1 VPVASQ
7 IRIWEYMHAEEA
19 VARVL
24 VSNEVLQ
31 VMSQAPVVKRD
42 ARYLCWQDNH
52 CNHCTRMA
60 TGYSYG
66 IARLAGI
73 WRGDFEFSVRSRLA
87 QAEWW

>member
-1 VPVASQ
+1 
-7 IRIWEYMHAEEA
+7 MHAEEA

-42 ARYLCWQDNH
+42 ARYLRWQDNH
-52 CNHCTRMA
+52 CNHCRRMA
-60 TGYSYG
+60 TGYG
-66 IARLAGI
+66 IARSAEI
-73 WRGDFEFSVRSRLA
+73 RRCDFEFSVRSRLA